1 MKVVLDSN
9 VIVSAFATRGL
20 CLSIFELS
28 ILTNTVVVSKY
39 ILSEVERIL
48 KNKIEVPI
56 NTVNN
61 IIKYLEETCEILDYK
76 KLPKRVCR
84 DKDDD
89 NIIALALSNNM
100 NLIITGDKD
109 LLVLKKYKHI
119 SIISPKDYWKIIS
132 V

>member
-28 ILTNTVVVSKY
+28 ILTNTVVVSKH

-48 KNKIEVPI
+48 KNKINVPI

-61 IIKYLEETCEILDYK
+61 IINYLEENCEILDYT

-89 NIIALALSNNM
+89 NIIALALSNNI

-109 LLVLKKYKHI
+109 ILILKKYKHI
-119 SIISPKDYWKIIS
+119 SINSPKDYWKIIS
-132 V
+132 N

>member
-28 ILTNTVVVSKY
+28 ILTNTVVVSKH

-48 KNKIEVPI
+48 KNKINVPI

-61 IIKYLEETCEILDYK
+61 IINYLEENCEILDYT

-89 NIIALALSNNM
+89 NIIALALSNNI

-109 LLVLKKYKHI
+109 ILILKKYKHI

-132 V
+132 N